1 MQLNNNPKT
10 SFIIQTRDNKG
21 VQQNKKAKR
30 EFYIISL
37 WLFFVLLFI
46 LTVDIPICFSIDA
59 KFIGMRE
66 LISRNIIAIICIIF
80 IVYGFILWCKY
91 KYLFKGTP
99 GLPVK
104 IDNVE
109 NINYEH
115 LTFLTTYII
124 PLICFDFK
132 NIRNFFVLALLL
144 IIIGKIYI
152 ETDLFYANPTL
163 ALLGYH
169 IYTCETDH
177 EDYANV
183 TFISADKLRDGD
195 AVQYIHLD
203 EKVLFV
209 GRIRN

>member
-10 SFIIQTRDNKG
+10 SFIIQTKDEDGIR
-21 VQQNKKAKR
+21 QNKKAKR
-30 EFYIISL
+30 DFYIISL

-46 LTVDIPICFSIDA
+46 LTVDIPVCFKTDA
-59 KFIGMRE
+59 RFIGLKE
-66 LISRNIIAIICIIF
+66 LIMRNIISIICTIF
-80 IVYGFILWCKY
+80 IVYGFVLWRKY
-91 KYLFKGTP
+91 KYMFKGTP
-99 GLPVK
+99 RLPVK
-104 IDNVE
+104 VKNVE

-124 PLICFDFK
+124 PLICFDFT
-132 NIRNFFVLALLL
+132 NIRSFIILALLL
-144 IIIGKIYI
+144 LIIGKIYV

-177 EDYANV
+177 TNYPSV
-183 TFISADKLRDGD
+183 TFISNDKLKDGD

-209 GRIRN
+209 GRVKG